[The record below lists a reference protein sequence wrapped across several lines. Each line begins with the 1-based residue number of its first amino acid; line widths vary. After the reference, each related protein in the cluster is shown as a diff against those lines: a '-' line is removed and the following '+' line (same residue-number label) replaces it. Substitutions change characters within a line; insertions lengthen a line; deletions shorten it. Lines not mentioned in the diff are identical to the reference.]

1 MFAGVVPVGQE
12 PVGQVE
18 QVPAVVVAEEQ
29 RTAVT
34 PPSKIV
40 CVPARDMPAN
50 TALCTSRSRPLDA
63 NWIRPCG
70 GRCPC
75 RWG

>member
-12 PVGQVE
+12 PVGPVE

-29 RTAVT
+29 RTVVT

-40 CVPARDMPAN
+40 MRSGARHAGERGSLHEPI
-50 TALCTSRSRPLDA
+50 TPLDA

-70 GRCPC
+70 GRCPY